1 MLLGMLKIAFN
12 SLFMESYYIAL
23 VLNSLKRI
31 LLCQNREEIEKS
43 TIGCYEDFLKKNVKK
58 FSSSER

>member
-1 MLLGMLKIAFN
+1 
-12 SLFMESYYIAL
+12 MESYYIAL